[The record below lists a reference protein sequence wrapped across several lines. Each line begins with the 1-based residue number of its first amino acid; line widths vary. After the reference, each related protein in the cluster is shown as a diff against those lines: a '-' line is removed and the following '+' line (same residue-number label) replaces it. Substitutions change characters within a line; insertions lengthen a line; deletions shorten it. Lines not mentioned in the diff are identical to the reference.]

1 MTIRHHPSSDT
12 LLAYA
17 AGTLAPALALVVGEH
32 LRQCNQCTRT
42 HLFDTAVGGAM
53 LEAHDSS
60 SVPAE
65 VTERCL
71 QKTRDRIAAMPDDA
85 QSPRPSPSAGTA
97 AASSILR
104 HDFNDIAWK
113 RLSKRVEQFV
123 VPGFKQGRTWA
134 RLFRF
139 QPGTVLPRHRHQGDE
154 FVVVLQ
160 GAYLDRSARFAVG
173 DFAENDPSV
182 VHELSVDG
190 DEPCVALIA
199 SNGLIDPESALY
211 RAAFRFFGI

>member
-42 HLFDTAVGGAM
+42 HLFDTAVGGAL
-53 LEAHDSS
+53 LEAHDATA
-60 SVPAE
+60 VPDE

-71 QKTRDRIAAMPDDA
+71 QKTRERITAMPADA
-85 QSPRPSPSAGTA
+85 QSQRQEPGADA
-97 AASSILR
+97 AATSAIRR

-113 RLSKRVEQFV
+113 RLSNRVEQFV

-160 GAYLDRSARFAVG
+160 GSYLDRSARFAVG

-211 RAAFRFFGI
+211 RAAFRFLGI